1 MNFKTHNPS
10 AKPDRSN
17 ISLDNLKFYRVSV
30 VFLASDGIDEETIA
44 NEAQNSI
51 SGNSFQGLSENA
63 TVEISDV
70 TLKDLEEFH
79 TKNSDSYEV
88 FYEPTDD
95 YLSLSRIIDQIKGNK
110 VDKKPK
116 KK

>member
-1 MNFKTHNPS
+1 MNFKSHNPNE
-10 AKPDRSN
+10 KPDRSD
-17 ISLDNLKFYRVSV
+17 ISLDYLKFYRVSV
-30 VFLASDGIDEETIA
+30 VFLASDGIDAEVIS

-51 SGNSFQGLSENA
+51 SGSSFHGLSENT

-70 TLKDLEEFH
+70 TLEDLEDFH
-79 TKNSDSYEV
+79 NKNGNYEV

-95 YLSLSRIIDQIKGNK
+95 YLPLSSVIDQIKGKK
-110 VDKKPK
+110 VDKKSK

>member
-1 MNFKTHNPS
+1 MTNFKPHNPN

-30 VFLASDGIDEETIA
+30 VFLASDGIDASTISG
-44 NEAQNSI
+44 EAQNGI
-51 SGNSFQGLSENA
+51 GDYDGLSDNT

-70 TLKDLEEFH
+70 TLADLEAFAK
-79 TKNSDSYEV
+79 KNDSNYEV
-88 FYEPTDD
+88 FYAPTDD
-95 YLSLSRIIDQIKGNK
+95 YLPLSRIIDQIKNPK